1 MWFLEEEFST
11 LKYNFI
17 ISIKISGNIKVG
29 IKQCLIERNIAY
41 KRLRKTD

>member
-1 MWFLEEEFST
+1 MWFLEEGFST

-29 IKQCLIERNIAY
+29 TKLFNKKKYCL
-41 KRLRKTD
+41 